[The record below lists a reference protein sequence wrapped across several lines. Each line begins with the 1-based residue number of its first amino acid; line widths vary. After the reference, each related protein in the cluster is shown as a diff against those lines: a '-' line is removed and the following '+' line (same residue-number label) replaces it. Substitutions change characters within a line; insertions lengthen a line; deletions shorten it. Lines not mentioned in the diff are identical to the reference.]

1 MIDQGSGADVMY
13 PNLFKGLGL
22 KREDLSKYDTPLV
35 GFDGRMVIPQEQI
48 SLPVKMEGNEVV
60 LSFIVVGSF
69 SPYTAILGRP
79 CIHAMEAVPSTLHV
93 KVKFPTEQGV
103 AVIRGSQQM
112 ARQCL
117 VTAIN
122 RKSKQAKEKEIAD
135 EAPFLQLQEPR
146 EGMGTG
152 CAAEPLK
159 IKILPDV
166 DRYFQIGASLKDEDK
181 VGMLLFLIQNV
192 DVFSWSPGWILSS
205 SSIGSMW
212 THHFLPRNKNREDQ
226 LRSMLRQL
234 SWRLTD

>member
-1 MIDQGSGADVMY
+1 
-13 PNLFKGLGL
+13 
-22 KREDLSKYDTPLV
+22 
-35 GFDGRMVIPQEQI
+35 
-48 SLPVKMEGNEVV
+48 
-60 LSFIVVGSF
+60 
-69 SPYTAILGRP
+69 
-79 CIHAMEAVPSTLHV
+79 
-93 KVKFPTEQGV
+93 
-103 AVIRGSQQM
+103 M

-159 IKILPDV
+159 ITILPNV

-234 SWRLTD
+234 S